1 MLQVTE
7 GLEHFVMQAHE
18 DGAISGRETDSILHP
33 LRSKISACL
42 KTIGLLDRGILTAV
56 GRQVPNTESDKR
68 IVLPGSASDNTSD
81 KAIGQTVQ
89 SNAAPSD
96 FNGVL
101 PGTVGVDKSPDS
113 RKFL

>member
-68 IVLPGSASDNTSD
+68 IVLPGSASDN
-81 KAIGQTVQ
+81 AIGQTVQ
-89 SNAAPSD
+89 PNAAPSD

-101 PGTVGVDKSPDS
+101 PGTVGVDKSP
-113 RKFL
+113 